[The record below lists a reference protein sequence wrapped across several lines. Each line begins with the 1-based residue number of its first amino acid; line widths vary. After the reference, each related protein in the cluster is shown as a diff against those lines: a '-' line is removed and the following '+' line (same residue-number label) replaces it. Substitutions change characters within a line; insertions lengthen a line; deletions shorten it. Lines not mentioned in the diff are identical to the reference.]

1 MCNLIKEELKIA
13 EYSSTINQFKEQ
25 HVDALRTYIDGLIKM
40 AMRDLNYTDTDIA
53 FVCDEVCSRV
63 DNTKSMD
70 VVEYA
75 IECARQNGAR
85 KDM

>member
-13 EYSSTINQFKEQ
+13 EYGSTINQFKEQ

-40 AMRDLNYTDTDIA
+40 AMRDLDYTDTDIA
-53 FVCDEVCSRV
+53 FVCDEVSARV